1 MALRRALGWAGAQTG
16 ARIVLAFFSA
26 KITAVY
32 LGPAGIALV
41 GQINSFVQMTAGA
54 IGNGADTAVV
64 NLTAGRKT
72 TPGGLPVLWGTA
84 LRLVLVL
91 AGALALVVAL
101 SSAPLA
107 AWLLADKKYWPVVI
121 VAGLAT
127 ILAVADR
134 VILGALNGLKQ
145 VTLIAKAGI
154 GSAVF
159 EVCAFASLV
168 YTFGLWGGLLGMAAI
183 CAVKLTI
190 TCIVAIRSGLVTPR
204 MLTGAFD
211 SGTAREI
218 AHFYPMLLV
227 NAVVPGLAEILVRDS
242 VMSGLGL
249 EAAGYLQ
256 ATWRLSNMYSG
267 VMTTA
272 LGFYFMAHYASL
284 PNDADRATMLRRTVL
299 QLLAMT
305 AVAASSIYVL
315 REMIIRVVLTPKFL
329 PMGDLLPL
337 HLLGD
342 VFKMMDYPLQM
353 ALVTQRRMSW
363 YIAQAAGG
371 PALFAILA
379 HACLPILS
387 AQAAPAAYAMSH
399 FVVLLL
405 LLFAQKR
412 DLSFRSLTQ

>member
-1 MALRRALGWAGAQTG
+1 MALRRALGWAGAQTST
-16 ARIVLAFFSA
+16 RMVLAFFSA
-26 KITAVY
+26 KISAVY
-32 LGPAGIALV
+32 LGPAGMALV
-41 GQINSFVQMTAGA
+41 GQINSFIQMTAGA
-54 IGNGADTAVV
+54 IGSGADTAVV
-64 NLTAGRKT
+64 SLTAEKRT
-72 TPGGLPVLWGTA
+72 ARGGLPVLWGTA
-84 LRLVLVL
+84 MHLVLVL
-91 AGALALVVAL
+91 AGALALVVTLA
-101 SSAPLA
+101 SAPLA
-107 AWLLADKKYWPVVI
+107 AWLLADKKYWPVII
-121 VAGLAT
+121 VAGLA
-127 ILAVADR
+127 IIMAVADR

-145 VTLIAKAGI
+145 VNLIAKTGI

-204 MLTGAFD
+204 MLTGTFD

-227 NAVVPGLAEILVRDS
+227 NAIVPTLAEILVRDS
-242 VMSGLGL
+242 VINGLGL

-353 ALVTQRRMSW
+353 ALVSQRRMSW
-363 YIAQAAGG
+363 YITQAAGG
-371 PALFAILA
+371 PTLFALLA
-379 HACLPILS
+379 HVWLPLFGT
-387 AQAAPAAYAMSH
+387 QAAPAAYATSH
-399 FVVLLL
+399 VVVFFF
-405 LLFAQKR
+405 LLFA
-412 DLSFRSLTQ
+412 FRGKLVAKGQ